1 MRIGLLGPLEVRS
14 DDGALV
20 EVGGARLR
28 AALAVLALDAGRV
41 VPVTRLVDGVWG
53 ERPPAQALNAAQAL
67 VSRLRRALP
76 PVPVPIESHPA
87 GYRLNAGPDDVDV
100 LRFERL
106 AAAGRSAMAA
116 DPVRGARLLRE
127 ALALWR
133 GPALADVAGTDFFA
147 APVARLSEL
156 RLSVLEDRLEADLRA
171 LPSGAA
177 WSAAAWSGAAGSGAA
192 GSGAA
197 WSRTAGSGAAGAG
210 AAGAGAAGAGA
221 AGAGAAGAG
230 AASSGADWREA
241 GAGAG
246 LGAALVVELTAL
258 VAEHPLRERPAGTL
272 MRALCATGRRAE
284 ALAVYERVR
293 LALAEA
299 LGADPSPELSA
310 LHTAIL
316 RGDDPGHMRGD
327 APGHARGV
335 DLGRVTVPRDE
346 RASARR
352 GEADGGAG
360 GEADHGTG
368 GEADGGARGGADGG
382 TGRGTDG
389 GTRGEADGGA
399 GGEADDGTGRGADG
413 GGPVPGA
420 AARTN
425 LRAPLTGLVG
435 RENDLRRVGELLG
448 EHRLTT
454 LIGPGGSG
462 KTRLAGE
469 AARAFLGRSPGG
481 VWLVELAP
489 LREESEVARAV
500 LAALRIREQAWGG
513 PAPED
518 DPADRLAA
526 ALRGRDMLLVLDNCE
541 HLADAVA
548 ALADRLLGECPDL
561 RVLATSRE
569 PLGLTG
575 EALWPVE
582 PLPLPP
588 EGAGAAEAM
597 AYPAVRLLS
606 ERARAANP
614 GFEVNESTA
623 AAVVR
628 ICRALD
634 GMPLA
639 IELAAARLRAMTP
652 QRLAERLGD
661 RFALLTGGSRVALPR
676 HRTLR
681 AVVDWSWELLSEE
694 ERTLLRRMAVF
705 SGGAMPEAAE
715 HVCADVPARPA
726 GPAAPGAGERVLG
739 LLFGLADKSLLVVSD
754 DEGPRFGMLETIR
767 EYTLERLREAGE
779 LERVRRAHA
788 DWFAALAETA
798 DPELRRAGQA
808 VWLRRLAHE
817 RANVDSAVRDALAA
831 GDSGVAVRL
840 VAAMGWCWFLE
851 WALGG
856 HKAEGARLAA
866 DVLAMPG
873 VPDVPDVS
881 GVSDVS
887 HVSGASDT
895 SDMSHV
901 SGASGAPGVSGVSG
915 VSRVPGAASVSGVS
929 GVSGST
935 AEDDQVRAAACAVAA
950 LFELNGHG
958 DERRAGEWIR
968 TAERIAARTWCP
980 HPLAR
985 LIGPLSR
992 MPGTSPDSGGERGPD
1007 TSGAGRG
1014 PDEPALGDPTMHA
1027 TGPGDAAASE
1037 DDVLAPLLADE
1048 DPWVRA
1054 MARMNR
1060 ALTWIEAGRR
1070 HDWAEA
1076 VLEEALAGF
1085 RALGE
1090 RWGVSSALT
1099 ALGGLAAWRGDLAA
1113 AAGRH
1118 EEAIAVVTEVVPAE
1132 DAWQLRL
1139 RLAQY
1144 RWLGGDRDG
1153 CAAAMDEAERDT
1165 ERIGLPAGRVAVAYA
1180 RAELAR
1186 WAGDPGAA
1194 RAHLARAEELAR
1206 GMPLNWGFRAMVL
1219 DTLGYLDALAG
1230 DLEAARAHRAAA
1242 LPWASRSMSAP
1253 AVGLLLVG
1261 IADLALRRGRP
1272 REAARL
1278 LAASSAVRG
1287 TPDLSQPD
1295 AARVEAA
1302 VRGLLGD
1309 EEYAEAARLGRDAT
1323 LATVNEIVAPTLSP

>member
-1 MRIGLLGPLEVRS
+1 MRIGMLGPLEVRS

-20 EVGGARLR
+20 ELGGARLR

-41 VPVTRLVDGVWG
+41 VPMTRLVDGVWG
-53 ERPPAQALNAAQAL
+53 DRPPAGAFNAAQAL

-76 PVPVPIESHPA
+76 PVPAPIESRPA

-106 AAAGRSAMAA
+106 TSAGRAAMAA
-116 DPVRGARLLRE
+116 DPVGGARLLRE

-133 GPALADVAGTDFFA
+133 GPALADVAGADFFT
-147 APVARLSEL
+147 APIARLSEL

-171 LPSGAA
+171 L
-177 WSAAAWSGAAGSGAA
+177 

-197 WSRTAGSGAAGAG
+197 WREPGSGAA
-210 AAGAGAAGAGA
+210 
-221 AGAGAAGAG
+221 
-230 AASSGADWREA
+230 D
-241 GAGAG
+241 
-246 LGAALVVELTAL
+246 GAALVVELTAL
-258 VAEHPLRERPAGTL
+258 VAEHPLRERLAGTL

-284 ALAVYERVR
+284 ALAVHEQVR
-293 LALAEA
+293 RALAEA
-299 LGADPSPELSA
+299 LGADPSPELST

-316 RGDDPGHMRGD
+316 RGDDL
-327 APGHARGV
+327 GHAAVPRG
-335 DLGRVTVPRDE
+335 GRV
-346 RASARR
+346 SARR
-352 GEADGGAG
+352 VEADATGGRHGDSREADSLRDGGAG
-360 GEADHGTG
+360 GG
-368 GEADGGARGGADGG
+368 GQAAS
-382 TGRGTDG
+382 GR
-389 GTRGEADGGA
+389 A
-399 GGEADDGTGRGADG
+399 GDG
-413 GGPVPGA
+413 GGSVPGD

-425 LRAPLTGLVG
+425 LRAPLTGLIG
-435 RENDLRRVGELLG
+435 RENDLTRVGELLG

-454 LIGPGGSG
+454 LVGPGGSG

-489 LREESEVARAV
+489 VREEAEIARAV
-500 LAALRIREQAWGG
+500 LAALRIGEQAWAG
-513 PAPED
+513 PAPEA

-526 ALRGRDMLLVLDNCE
+526 ALRTRHLLLVLDNCE

-548 ALADRLLGECPDL
+548 VLVDRLLGECPDL
-561 RVLATSRE
+561 RILATSRE

-588 EGAGAAEAM
+588 EGAGAAEAA

-614 GFEVNESTA
+614 GFEVNDRTA

-652 QRLAERLGD
+652 ERLAERLGD
-661 RFALLTGGSRVALPR
+661 RFGLLTGGSRVALPR

-694 ERTLLRRMAVF
+694 ERTLLRRLAVF
-705 SGGAMPEAAE
+705 SGGATPEAAE
-715 HVCADVPARPA
+715 HVCADAPV
-726 GPAAPGAGERVLG
+726 GPACPDAPGGGEGVLG
-739 LLFGLADKSLLVVSD
+739 LLLGLADKSLLVVSD

-767 EYTLERLREAGE
+767 EYALERLREAGE
-779 LERVRRAHA
+779 VERVRRAHA

-808 VWLRRLAHE
+808 VWLRRLARE

-831 GDSGVAVRL
+831 DDSGVAVRL
-840 VAAMGWCWFLE
+840 VAAMGWCWFLD

-856 HKAEGARLAA
+856 YKAEGARLAA
-866 DVLAMPG
+866 DVLTMPG
-873 VPDVPDVS
+873 VLATPGVLAMRGALAVP
-881 GVSDVS
+881 
-887 HVSGASDT
+887 
-895 SDMSHV
+895 
-901 SGASGAPGVSGVSG
+901 GAPGSAGG
-915 VSRVPGAASVSGVS
+915 DER
-929 GVSGST
+929 
-935 AEDDQVRAAACAVAA
+935 VRAAAFAVAA

-958 DERRAGEWIR
+958 DERRAREWIR
-968 TAERIAARTWCP
+968 AAEEIAARTWCP

-992 MPGTSPDSGGERGPD
+992 VIDASPGADGERGPD
-1007 TSGAGRG
+1007 GSGARHGASG
-1014 PDEPALGDPTMHA
+1014 TAAGHGTDGTDAGHGAGGLPA
-1027 TGPGDAAASE
+1027 SR
-1037 DDVLAPLLADE
+1037 DDVIAPLLADE

-1054 MARMNR
+1054 MARMNQ
-1060 ALTWIEAGRR
+1060 ALTWIETGRHHGR
-1070 HDWAEA
+1070 AEA

-1085 RALGE
+1085 RDIGE
-1090 RWGVSSALT
+1090 RWGVSSTLT

-1118 EEAIAVVTEVVPAE
+1118 EEAIAVVTEVVPGEA
-1132 DAWQLRL
+1132 AWQLRL

-1153 CAAAMDEAERDT
+1153 CAAAMEEAERDT
-1165 ERIGLPAGRVAVAYA
+1165 ERMGLPAGRVAVAYA

-1230 DLEAARAHRAAA
+1230 DLEAARAHRTAA
-1242 LPWASRSMSAP
+1242 LPWATRSMSAP

-1272 REAARL
+1272 REAALL
-1278 LAASSAVRG
+1278 LAAGSAVRG

-1302 VRGLLGD
+1302 ARGLLGD
-1309 EEYAEAARLGRDAT
+1309 EEYDAAARRGRNAT
-1323 LATVNEIVAPTLSP
+1323 LATVDELVAPTLSP